1 MIFSSMVFHKNVQ
14 NKRTLDEIQDLGFG
28 DLLALLSFIKILFKY
43 VCIDDKFWNS
53 QWNDFIFKVMTAMD

>member
-1 MIFSSMVFHKNVQ
+1 MVFHKNVQ
-14 NKRTLDEIQDLGFG
+14 NKRTLDEIQDLDFG

>member
-1 MIFSSMVFHKNVQ
+1 MVFHKNVQ